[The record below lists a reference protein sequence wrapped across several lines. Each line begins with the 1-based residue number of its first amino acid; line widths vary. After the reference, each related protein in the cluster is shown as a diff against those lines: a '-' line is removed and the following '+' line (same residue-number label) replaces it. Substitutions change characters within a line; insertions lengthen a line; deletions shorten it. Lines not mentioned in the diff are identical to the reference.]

1 LFKGLHQIYIRNMT
15 ISTPQRVGDTA
26 SAIKYHCISKW
37 DLDIHMLC
45 YSRVEKLSQI
55 RNKQQQI

>member
-1 LFKGLHQIYIRNMT
+1 MT